1 MVWLALGAGLL
12 LLLLWLA
19 RLFATARVE
28 TIRKA
33 AIYGGAALG
42 AAMLLLVLLSG
53 RGAQAIWTAGLFAPL
68 LWRWGQGALAS
79 RRFRRETGG
88 TAGGPGETAVETAT
102 LAMRLDHAS
111 GRMSGTVRRG
121 RQAGRDLAAL
131 SLAELLGLLAECRGA
146 DPESVPLLEAWL
158 DRAEPDWRA
167 AEAAGAGAGA
177 GAGGGRGG
185 AGVGGGGG
193 GVGLGRGGGREG
205 GWSRGWRR
213 RAARALGRADDAGG
227 GAGGAWPGGGR
238 RCGGDPRRASPADAG
253 GASRPGRQ

>member
-33 AIYGGAALG
+33 AVYGAATLGGAG
-42 AAMLLLVLLSG
+42 LLLVLLTG
-53 RGAQAIWTAGLFAPL
+53 RGAQALWTIGLFAPL
-68 LWRWGQGALAS
+68 LWRWGQGALAG
-79 RRFRRETGG
+79 RRFRRETGAA
-88 TAGGPGETAVETAT
+88 AGGPGETAVETAT

-131 SLAELLGLLAECRGA
+131 TLAELLALLAECRAA

-158 DRAEPDWRA
+158 DRVEPDWRA
-167 AEAAGAGAGA
+167 AEAAPGA
-177 GAGGGRGG
+177 GAGGG
-185 AGVGGGGG
+185 GGGGTG
-193 GVGLGRGGGREG
+193 AGPGGRMSREEALAVLGLAEG
-205 GWSRGWRR
+205 ADAAAI
-213 RAARALGRADDAGG
+213 RAAHRRLMRAAHPDQGG
-227 GAGGAWPGGGR
+227 SDWLAAR
-238 RCGGDPRRASPADAG
+238 INQARDTLL
-253 GASRPGRQ
+253 

>member
-33 AIYGGAALG
+33 AIYGGATLG
-42 AAMLLLVLLSG
+42 AAMVLLVLLSG

-167 AEAAGAGAGA
+167 AEAAGAGAG
-177 GAGGGRGG
+177 GAGDGG
-185 AGVGGGGG
+185 AGP
-193 GVGLGRGGGREG
+193 RAPSGGRMTREEALAVLG
-205 GWSRGWRR
+205 LTEDADAAAI
-213 RAARALGRADDAGG
+213 RAAHRRLMRAAHPDQGGSDWLAARINQARDALL
-227 GAGGAWPGGGR
+227 
-238 RCGGDPRRASPADAG
+238 S
-253 GASRPGRQ
+253 